1 MEVISYV
8 VSDIENGTTSL
19 WLCDQDRWLG
29 RVFERD
35 TGWCVELSDLSL
47 LRDPTI
53 LDAILDGKEWL
64 LQYPNR
70 KGGRVQ
76 ATWPLE
82 SYAEWLMQVDPDS
95 SGAE

>member
-1 MEVISYV
+1 VEVISYV

-53 LDAILDGKEWL
+53 LDAILDGKE
-64 LQYPNR
+64 
-70 KGGRVQ
+70 GGV
-76 ATWPLE
+76 PLNVE
-82 SYAEWLMQVDPDS
+82 LRLGEAA
-95 SGAE
+95 G